1 MPTTT
6 VSTISNSPWIRSHRR
21 ITTAYPNLRS
31 LRIRHNLVGSSAAMI
46 HHQLSPSTT
55 HPHPCFLGRLSRPAL
70 GIPYRRFLVGSRG
83 APRDGMATR
92 FSLAARNCLFTVHF
106 TLSDRRSVSIGEGG
120 VVVLALFPYIFG
132 GAPRS
137 FAVHS
142 RACLSFYLPS
152 VAGLQWRFSPGS
164 RRCGTGG
171 KGMVCI
177 QKSRGGDRKRPRS
190 ACTQS
195 VHMEVLA
202 LDHDGL
208 GNGMK
213 AWFILPLGLA
223 SLGACL
229 LLLLLWCS
237 CTWSGTCSYQ
247 RFFFVVGNR
256 H

>member
-120 VVVLALFPYIFG
+120 VVVLALFPYIL
-132 GAPRS
+132 GARHEALRS
-137 FAVHS
+137 IRGLVCRFICHLLP
-142 RACLSFYLPS
+142 ACSGASALEADG
-152 VAGLQWRFSPGS
+152 AGPEGRVWCAYKSPGEGIGRGQGVPARKVYIWRF
-164 RRCGTGG
+164 
-171 KGMVCI
+171 
-177 QKSRGGDRKRPRS
+177 
-190 ACTQS
+190 
-195 VHMEVLA
+195 
-202 LDHDGL
+202 
-208 GNGMK
+208 
-213 AWFILPLGLA
+213 
-223 SLGACL
+223 
-229 LLLLLWCS
+229 
-237 CTWSGTCSYQ
+237 
-247 RFFFVVGNR
+247 R